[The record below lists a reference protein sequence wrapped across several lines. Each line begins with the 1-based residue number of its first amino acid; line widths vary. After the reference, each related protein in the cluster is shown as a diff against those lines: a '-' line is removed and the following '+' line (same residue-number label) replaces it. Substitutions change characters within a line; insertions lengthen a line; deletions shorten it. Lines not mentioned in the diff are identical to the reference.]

1 VPRLTLRRAAAVS
14 LLIGTVAGCGSSGLR
29 TSATTAATSATTTA
43 AAPPAALL
51 AEARPIGR
59 GVRFEPPVRGR
70 PLGDCTRGLGSRAGV
85 HVEVF
90 GANRVVLIPAGV
102 GVRGARGFS
111 AGRIVNAGCYGELV
125 TLDPTGLVLIRPGA
139 RLTLADLFRSW
150 GQPFSSHRIASFT
163 TGPGASV
170 RVFVDGRPWSGPAA
184 SVPLRRHAEIVL
196 EVGPYVPPH
205 AAYTFPPGT

>member
-1 VPRLTLRRAAAVS
+1 VPLLTLRRAAALS
-14 LLIGTVAGCGSSGLR
+14 LLTATVAGCGSSSR
-29 TSATTAATSATTTA
+29 STSTAATTA

-59 GVRFEPPVRGR
+59 GVRFEPPVKGR
-70 PLGDCTRGLGSRAGV
+70 PIGDCTRSLGPRDGV

-90 GANRVVLIPAGV
+90 GANRVVLIPPGV
-102 GVRGARGFS
+102 GVRGLRSFS
-111 AGRIVNAGCYGELV
+111 SGRIVQADCYGALV
-125 TLDPTGLVLIRPGA
+125 TLDPTGLVLMRPGA

-150 GQPFSSHRIASFT
+150 GQPLTAHRVDSFS
-163 TGPGASV
+163 TGPGQAV
-170 RVFVDGRPWSGPAA
+170 RVFVDGRPRPGSPA

-205 AAYTFPPGT
+205 HTYMFPSGV